1 MKKISVII
9 FVIILL
15 ISTLVTPVIAETMDI
30 SDITKP
36 ATVPGNVKEDLD
48 SIWDKAWGI
57 ISVIGAGVAAI
68 MLIVIAIKYMSAAP
82 NERAEIKKYFII
94 YAVGAIFIFCCVG
107 IVNLLKGVAE
117 DILL

>member
-9 FVIILL
+9 FVIIVL
-15 ISTLVTPVIAETMDI
+15 ISTLVTPVI
-30 SDITKP
+30 
-36 ATVPGNVKEDLD
+36 D